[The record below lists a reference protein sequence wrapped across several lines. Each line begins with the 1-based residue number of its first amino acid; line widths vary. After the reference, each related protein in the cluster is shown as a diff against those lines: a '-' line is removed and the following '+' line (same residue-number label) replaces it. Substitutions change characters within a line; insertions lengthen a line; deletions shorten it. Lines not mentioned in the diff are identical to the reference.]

1 MLKPL
6 VEDDDMGIIREGA
19 ITRGMRRQQV
29 EDYDEETAP
38 KQARLRD
45 VSEHHLYRERTV
57 VSNKTEPSQ
66 QVALVHNA
74 TVVSVVKHAVEI
86 LKFHNGEG
94 AYFNSL
100 NDEQKENIRQQIT
113 DLEIGKYSI

>member
-6 VEDDDMGIIREGA
+6 VEDDEMGIIREGA
-19 ITRGMRRQQV
+19 ITRGIRRQQV
-29 EDYDEETAP
+29 EDYDEESAP

-45 VSEHHLYRERTV
+45 VSEHHLYRERTIV
-57 VSNKTEPSQ
+57 PTRKEESQ

-74 TVVSVVKHAVEI
+74 KVVSVVKHAVEI
-86 LKFHNGEG
+86 LKFHNGQG

-100 NDEQKENIRQQIT
+100 NDEQKDNIQQQMA
-113 DLEIGKYSI
+113 DVEIGKYFI